1 MEYAINQLIKSL
13 INPTNIIIFILL
25 ILVTV
30 FYKKIRGF
38 MGEFWVKQEL
48 KKLPKDKYI
57 IINVNM
63 FARENQVFIVAPDED
78 MMQVG
83 AYTIEQLPEVISNLA
98 HESDIYKVKIAG
110 GTKYGQLIEF
120 GIGTSEMLKYN
131 ERKIEVEVI

>member
-1 MEYAINQLIKSL
+1 MLSIYSL
-13 INPTNIIIFILL
+13 MMRGQFI
-25 ILVTV
+25 
-30 FYKKIRGF
+30 
-38 MGEFWVKQEL
+38 M
-48 KKLPKDKYI
+48 DKYI

-83 AYTIEQLPEVISNLA
+83 SYTIEQLPEVISNLA

-120 GIGTSEMLKYN
+120 GIGSSEMLKYN

>member
-57 IINVNM
+57 ILN
-63 FARENQVFIVAPDED
+63 
-78 MMQVG
+78 
-83 AYTIEQLPEVISNLA
+83 
-98 HESDIYKVKIAG
+98 DIMIK
-110 GTKYGQLIEF
+110 
-120 GIGTSEMLKYN
+120 
-131 ERKIEVEVI
+131 